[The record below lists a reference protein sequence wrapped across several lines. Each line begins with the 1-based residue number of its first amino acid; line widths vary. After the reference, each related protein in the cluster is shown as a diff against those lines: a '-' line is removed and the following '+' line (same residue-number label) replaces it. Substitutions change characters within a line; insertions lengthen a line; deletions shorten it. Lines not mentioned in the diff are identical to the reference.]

1 MLLIVLKLFVSCG
14 GSAATGSAEWLAS
27 VRRRGRHAGSS
38 PLFPPGLHTAHSP
51 LQVWHVADTLNCVI
65 LVVVYVLRLL
75 VLMLTVRED
84 FTWAPKPRSV
94 LRLLLGGQRR
104 PPDSELARPRAF
116 FTYGKLIK
124 YLQISPQVP
133 PSPPLARC
141 VANPTF
147 PLSLP
152 SNGAWH
158 MHIHIHMPHA
168 YAQATPPSRIPWLD
182 AQNPPCPPLT
192 RFLRRYPSSH
202 AR

>member
-1 MLLIVLKLFVSCG
+1 MSCG
-14 GSAATGSAEWLAS
+14 GSAATGSLSGSRRCGGGADTLALA
-27 VRRRGRHAGSS
+27 H
-38 PLFPPGLHTAHSP
+38 FPPRAHTAHLP

-84 FTWAPKPRSV
+84 FTWAPKPDQYSDFYSV
-94 LRLLLGGQRR
+94 GNAVHQIQNWLALGA
-104 PPDSELARPRAF
+104 L

-133 PSPPLARC
+133 PSPSFGPLC
-141 VANPTF
+141 

-158 MHIHIHMPHA
+158 MHIHTHMPHA

-182 AQNPPCPPLT
+182 AQNPPCPPPT

>member
-1 MLLIVLKLFVSCG
+1 
-14 GSAATGSAEWLAS
+14 
-27 VRRRGRHAGSS
+27 
-38 PLFPPGLHTAHSP
+38 
-51 LQVWHVADTLNCVI
+51 
-65 LVVVYVLRLL
+65 
-75 VLMLTVRED
+75 MLTVRED
-84 FTWAPKPRSV
+84 FTWAPKPDQYSDFYSV
-94 LRLLLGGQRR
+94 GNAVHQIQNWLALGA
-104 PPDSELARPRAF
+104 L

-133 PSPPLARC
+133 PSPSFGPLC
-141 VANPTF
+141 

-158 MHIHIHMPHA
+158 MHTHTHMPHA

-182 AQNPPCPPLT
+182 AQNPPCPPPT